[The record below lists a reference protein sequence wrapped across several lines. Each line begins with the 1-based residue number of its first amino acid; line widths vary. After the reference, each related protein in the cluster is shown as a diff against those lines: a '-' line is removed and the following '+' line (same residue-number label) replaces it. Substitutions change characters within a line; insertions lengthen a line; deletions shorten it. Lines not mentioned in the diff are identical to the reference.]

1 MEEDFKKV
9 ANKWAEKTLKEL
21 PKTTFEET
29 ANQLQEFI
37 ILGNLI
43 YDEQSNWIP
52 RLTPT
57 DNILKDEK

>member
-9 ANKWAEKTLKEL
+9 TNKWAEKTLKEL